1 MDKIKILKVEPGKPP
16 CVKEIANDFKAS
28 QAEVEGDIECVGFGD
43 GCVAV
48 INAEGKINGMQPNR
62 RNGAD
67 IICGPFFI
75 CGDTPDGDFISLT
88 EHQIEEYTRRFGEI
102 EQFTGQEPELEPHMT
117 TLAF

>member
-28 QAEVEGDIECVGFGD
+28 QEEVEGDIECVGFGD

-48 INAEGKINGMQPNR
+48 INAEGKLNGMQPNR
-62 RNGAD
+62 RNGDD

-75 CGDTPDGDFISLT
+75 CGDTPDGDFCSLT
-88 EHQIEEYTRRFGEI
+88 QEQADRWSRHFAQTETFQPGEVERKIHIEFYT
-102 EQFTGQEPELEPHMT
+102 M
-117 TLAF
+117 